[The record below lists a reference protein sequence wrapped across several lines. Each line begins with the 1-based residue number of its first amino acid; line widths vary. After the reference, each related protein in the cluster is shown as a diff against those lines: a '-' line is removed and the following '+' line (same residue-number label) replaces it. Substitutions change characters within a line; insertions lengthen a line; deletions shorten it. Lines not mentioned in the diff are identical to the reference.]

1 MWNYCGI
8 DKENKQI
15 EIKVSCSKGTYIRS
29 LCEDIAKKLETVGYM
44 CELKRIQVGDF
55 NIKDSI
61 EVENLNEETINQK
74 IISLEKIFEKNS
86 KIKLNEKKLQLF
98 LNGVKLST
106 TEKDGIYKIYVEQN
120 FIGTGVV
127 EKNKLKRDII
137 L

>member
-1 MWNYCGI
+1 
-8 DKENKQI
+8 
-15 EIKVSCSKGTYIRS
+15 
-29 LCEDIAKKLETVGYM
+29 M

-61 EVENLNEETINQK
+61 DIENLNEETINQK
-74 IISLEKIFEKNS
+74 IISLEKIFEKNP
-86 KIKLNEKKLQLF
+86 KIELNQKKLQLF

-127 EKNKLKRDII
+127 EKNTLKRDII